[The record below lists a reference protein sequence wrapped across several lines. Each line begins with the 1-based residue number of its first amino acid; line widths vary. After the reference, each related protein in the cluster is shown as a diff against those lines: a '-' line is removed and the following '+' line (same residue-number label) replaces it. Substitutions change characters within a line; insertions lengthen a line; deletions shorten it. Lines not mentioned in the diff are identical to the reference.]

1 MQMDLQASN
10 VARPDDVLAFHSASI
25 DIAGAGASTLVTL
38 AAAMLRV
45 SAVAT
50 LMSPLLLVVWLAS

>member
-1 MQMDLQASN
+1 MQMDLQAAN
-10 VARPDDVLAFHSASI
+10 VATPDDVLAFQSPSL
-25 DIAGAGASTLVTL
+25 DIADAGASTLVTL
-38 AAAMLRV
+38 AVAMLRI